1 MRSYDEQRQQ
11 NTPQG
16 ASVQKVAVKPRE
28 AGERGPSSLSAQGQT
43 PSCEDST
50 TLLEEVLQREN
61 LLWALYRVESN
72 KGAPGVDGVTVEQ
85 LRSYV
90 QTHWADIRQQLLTG
104 TYKPQP
110 VRRVEIPKPGGGKR
124 KLGIPAVVDRLIQQA
139 LLQVLNP
146 IFDPTF
152 SPSSFGFRPGR
163 RAQDAVLKAQEYIR
177 EGYAWTVDM
186 DLAAFFDRVNHD
198 MLMARV
204 ARKVKDKRVLRLIRA
219 YLNAG
224 VLENGVVVKSEEG
237 TPQGGPLSPLLAN
250 ILLDDFDRELTKRGH
265 KFVRYADD
273 CNVYVKSRRAG
284 ERVTASLTK
293 YLEEDLKLKVNWDKS
308 AVDRPQK
315 RKFLGFS
322 FLYGKQ
328 APIRLADK
336 TIERFRDKVRQI
348 TSRTRSMPLSE
359 RIRQLN
365 TYMMGWVAYFRLA
378 QMKQHCDRFDEWI
391 RRRLRMCI
399 WKQWKR
405 IKTRYTKLR
414 ALGQPEWVVH
424 MMANSRR
431 GPWLMAKNLN
441 NVMDKTYFEALGLK
455 SLQERYLQLRSVS

>member
-1 MRSYDEQRQQ
+1 MRSHDEQRQQ

-16 ASVQKVAVKPRE
+16 ASTQRVAVKPRE
-28 AGERGPSSLSAQGQT
+28 AEERGPSSSSVQGQN

-50 TLLEEVLQREN
+50 NLLERMLQREN
-61 LLWALYRVESN
+61 MLQALKRVESN

-90 QTHWADIRQQLLTG
+90 QTHWADIRQQLLAG

-110 VRRVEIPKPGGGKR
+110 VRRVEIPKPGGGMR
-124 KLGIPAVVDRLIQQA
+124 KLGIPAVIDRLIQQA
-139 LLQVLNP
+139 LLQVLTP
-146 IFDPTF
+146 IFDPGF
-152 SPSSFGFRPGR
+152 SPNSYGFRPGR
-163 RAQDAVLKAQEYIR
+163 NAHDAVKKAQEYIR

-224 VLENGVVVKSEEG
+224 VLENGVVVRSEEG

-250 ILLDDFDRELTKRGH
+250 ILLDDFDKELTKRGH

-284 ERVTASLTK
+284 ERVMASLTR
-293 YLEEDLKLKVNWDKS
+293 YLEEDLKLKVNRDKS
-308 AVDRPQK
+308 AVDRPQR

-336 TIERFRDKVRQI
+336 TIQRFKDRVRQI
-348 TSRTRSMPLSE
+348 TSRTRSMPLAE

-365 TYMMGWVAYFRLA
+365 AYMMGWVAYFRLA
-378 QMKQHCDRFDEWI
+378 QMKGHCERFDEWI

-405 IKTRYTKLR
+405 VRTRYRELR
-414 ALGQPEWVVH
+414 ALNQPEWVVH

-431 GPWLMAKNLN
+431 GPWFMAKNLN
-441 NVMDKTYFEALGLK
+441 NAMDKAYFEALGLK